1 MRKKKKKITKVEDA
15 IKEYNKKQ
23 RQNIV
28 REHNTIS
35 HNMHSKSVINSKAV
49 IYESKVRSLDGKK
62 QDKRTCIY
70 YSKSDER
77 CMNKKCS
84 KYYCIT
90 AKDCTCYKRKNK
102 KTIDN
107 MQYNDSLSEYD
118 RTYLQELSQS
128 GTHER
133 TNEYIAVSKK
143 VGTPVHVGYMH
154 SDGIRRHKARCIYYI
169 KQNKY
174 CKYYKIYCPG
184 SSRCDKYQE

>member
-1 MRKKKKKITKVEDA
+1 MGRKRNKRKKTINES
-15 IKEYNKKQ
+15 IKEYNRMSNKYTK
-23 RQNIV
+23 I
-28 REHNTIS
+28 
-35 HNMHSKSVINSKAV
+35 KSIINSQAS
-49 IYESKVRSLDGKK
+49 IYESSTQPIDGKRP
-62 QDKRTCIY
+62 DKRTCIFY
-70 YSKSDER
+70 NKSDGR
-77 CMNKKCS
+77 CTNKKCS
-84 KYYCIT
+84 KSYCIT
-90 AKDCTCYKRKNK
+90 SRNCTGYKRRENK
-102 KTIDN
+102 KS
-107 MQYNDSLSEYD
+107 YNHNIKYDDELSEYD
-118 RTYLQELSQS
+118 RNYLHQPKQS